1 MAELFRRGETLLPC
15 RDFFAKHMI
24 RTEEREGQGL
34 IHELIK
40 NKQERNTENDY

>member
-24 RTEEREGQGL
+24 RTEEREGQVCEDL
-34 IHELIK
+34 IDEVLKI
-40 NKQERNTENDY
+40 DY

>member
-24 RTEEREGQGL
+24 RTEEREGQVCEDL
-34 IHELIK
+34 IDEVLKIG
-40 NKQERNTENDY
+40 DY